1 MGEKGEDTVKI
12 KEFVTQ
18 LSRAAGGLCLAI
30 SMAGCGGGG
39 ESAGAQARGKVS
51 LDGKPLPGG
60 VVLFIPREGS
70 GQGGS
75 ALIQSDGTFV
85 VRTSASKSGID
96 AGKYAVF
103 IKPTDDMT
111 DGGGIPPKYGDESN
125 IELMATIQEG
135 GVTELNFELTS
146 GD

>member
-1 MGEKGEDTVKI
+1 MPFI
-12 KEFVTQ
+12 W
-18 LSRAAGGLCLAI
+18 LCRTRLLGPALLCMI
-30 SMAGCGGGG
+30 VSTAGCTGGS
-39 ESAGAQARGKVS
+39 ESADAAARGKVS

-60 VVLFIPREGS
+60 VVLFIPRGGS

-75 ALIQSDGTFV
+75 ALIQSDGTFT

-96 AGKYAVF
+96 AGDYAVF

-125 IELMATIQEG
+125 IELMATIRQG

-146 GD
+146 AP